1 MMKKKLLVLLFG
13 FGTATY
19 AQVGVGTLVPNAST
33 ILDVVANN
41 KGVMISRV
49 PLKGTN
55 DSTTISNGN
64 VESLLVYN
72 TQLVADVKPGY
83 YYWLNNKWNRLVNTD
98 DVTNALS
105 ISSIV
110 TKTSNYDALAT
121 DETILIDATSSSVT
135 VTLPAAALSLGKKF
149 SIKKIDTSN
158 NNVIIKSVSGAID
171 TMTSI
176 SGGLWLQTWALQ
188 SDGAN
193 WFVISHN

>member
-1 MMKKKLLVLLFG
+1 MKKKLLILLFG
-13 FGTATY
+13 FGAATY

-72 TQLVADVKPGY
+72 TQLIADVQPGY

-98 DVTNALS
+98 DVTNALL

-110 TKTSNYDALAT
+110 TKTSNYNALAT
-121 DETILIDATSSSVT
+121 DETILVDATSNAVT
-135 VTLPAAALSLGKKF
+135 VTLPSAALSLGKKF
-149 SIKKIDTSN
+149 NIKKIDTSD
-158 NNVIIKSVSGAID
+158 NNVIIKSVAGAID

-176 SGGLWLQTWALQ
+176 SGGLWLQTWILQ
-188 SDGAN
+188 SDGVN

>member
-1 MMKKKLLVLLFG
+1 MKKKLLVLLFG

-19 AQVGVGTLVPNAST
+19 AQVGVGTLVPNASAM
-33 ILDVVANN
+33 LDVVANN

-72 TQLVADVKPGY
+72 TQLIADVKPGY

-110 TKTSNYDALAT
+110 TKTSSYDALAT
-121 DETILIDATSSSVT
+121 DETILVDATSNAVT
-135 VTLPAAALSLGKKF
+135 VTLPSAALSLGKKF
-149 SIKKIDTSN
+149 NIKK
-158 NNVIIKSVSGAID
+158 
-171 TMTSI
+171 M
-176 SGGLWLQTWALQ
+176 
-188 SDGAN
+188 
-193 WFVISHN
+193 

>member
-19 AQVGVGTLVPNAST
+19 AQVGVGTLAPNAST
-33 ILDVVANN
+33 MLDVVANN

-72 TQLVADVKPGY
+72 TQLIADVKPGY
-83 YYWLNNKWNRLVNTD
+83 YYWLNNKWNRIVNTD
-98 DVTNALS
+98 DVTKALS

-110 TKTSNYDALAT
+110 TKTSSYDALTT
-121 DETILIDATSSSVT
+121 DETILVDATSNAVT
-135 VTLPAAALSLGKKF
+135 VTLPSAVLSLGKKF
-149 SIKKIDTSN
+149 NIKKIDTSN
-158 NNVIIKSVSGAID
+158 NNVIIKSAAGAID

-176 SGGLWLQTWALQ
+176 SGGLWLQTWVLQ
-188 SDGAN
+188 SDGTN
-193 WFVISHN
+193 WFVISSN